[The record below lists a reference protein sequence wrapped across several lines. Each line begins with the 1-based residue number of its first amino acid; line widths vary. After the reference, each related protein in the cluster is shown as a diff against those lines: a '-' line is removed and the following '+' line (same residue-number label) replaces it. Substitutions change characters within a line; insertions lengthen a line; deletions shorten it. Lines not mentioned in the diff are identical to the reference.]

1 MVIVLL
7 ILITI
12 VLIIYSIVKLTKK
25 IKRASKSKNTTTND
39 DATTAKT
46 TAKTTAEIDATYIR
60 DNTTGVIRRID
71 NKPISDEEVPYLIE
85 LGTQHA
91 IEREQQSKN
100 PKFHRTEREE
110 ELSFQFMMNHGEQIE
125 KRTASFEDCNRL
137 AYKENDINKKIELLQ
152 KTILLYEEA
161 KKWFY
166 KTKGGT
172 IYFQDYYE
180 YQHNS
185 QNDCFSY
192 IDTVKEYLKD
202 CIFVKNYIMP
212 KILYAIKSNS
222 DGILQ
227 KDIYQHL
234 PDASRGDVQ
243 RVIRNLESQGLITRE
258 KSKNSYLLTIKET
271 Q

>member
-1 MVIVLL
+1 MLIAFIVLL
-7 ILITI
+7 IILM
-12 VLIIYSIVKLTKK
+12 IISAVIQNKENKK
-25 IKRASKSKNTTTND
+25 ASKQKS
-39 DATTAKT
+39 KT
-46 TAKTTAEIDATYIR
+46 TKIDNVYTK
-60 DNTTGVIRRID
+60 NVETGTIKRID
-71 NKPISDEEVPYLIE
+71 NKPISDEEVPNLIK
-85 LGTQHA
+85 LGYQHA
-91 IEREQQSKN
+91 LEREKQSNN
-100 PKFHRTEREE
+100 PKFHRTTQEE
-110 ELSFQFMMNHGEQIE
+110 ELSFRFEMNHGEQIE

-192 IDTVKEYLKD
+192 IDTVKKYLEE
-202 CIFVKNYIMP
+202 CIRNRDYVIPNI
-212 KILYAIKSNS
+212 INIIKSSN
-222 DGILQ
+222 GILQ

-258 KSKNSYLLTIKET
+258 KSKGSYLLTIKET
-271 Q
+271 K